1 MLKLLKTKY
10 LNSISIPF
18 LCSGAHAVP
27 DSLSPCPGH
36 RVLVPAACP
45 ERQPHPA
52 GIIIS
57 SQPAKLQMQL
67 QFSLPLPP
75 PASDPCPLEFWKKRC
90 PLVVYKMF
98 WFCAPGFY
106 LSLQF
111 KIVYCFNHTNN
122 IINLTCRC
130 PLYPHALPNLIRSL
144 IIFALDL
151 FFFLLRKYNEASAD
165 SPIPSFY
172 FLSRGDWP
180 LARIH
185 CWSSHSY
192 FILPLHSCVFI
203 GIKKCCSTG
212 CYPISHV

>member
-1 MLKLLKTKY
+1 MLCLTASLHAQATECWFQQLVRSVSPTPLGLL
-10 LNSISIPF
+10 F
-18 LCSGAHAVP
+18 LVSLLSCKCSY
-27 DSLSPCPGH
+27 SSPC
-36 RVLVPAACP
+36 L
-45 ERQPHPA
+45 
-52 GIIIS
+52 
-57 SQPAKLQMQL
+57 
-67 QFSLPLPP
+67 SLPQ
-75 PASDPCPLEFWKKRC
+75 PLIPVRSNFGRNDVLWWCTKC
-90 PLVVYKMF
+90 FDSVPQAFIFHSNL
-98 WFCAPGFY
+98 
-106 LSLQF
+106 

-172 FLSRGDWP
+172 FLPRGDWP

-203 GIKKCCSTG
+203 GIKKCRSTG

>member
-1 MLKLLKTKY
+1 M
-10 LNSISIPF
+10 
-18 LCSGAHAVP
+18 P

-57 SQPAKLQMQL
+57 SQPALSCKCSYSSPCL
-67 QFSLPLPP
+67 SLPQ
-75 PASDPCPLEFWKKRC
+75 PLIPVRSNFGRNDVLWWCTKC
-90 PLVVYKMF
+90 FDSVPQAFIFHSNL
-98 WFCAPGFY
+98 
-106 LSLQF
+106 

-172 FLSRGDWP
+172 FLPRGD
-180 LARIH
+180 
-185 CWSSHSY
+185 
-192 FILPLHSCVFI
+192 
-203 GIKKCCSTG
+203 
-212 CYPISHV
+212 